1 MLVKKLFCSVTFSA
15 VTILIMPSYW
25 KRSLATAA
33 SLVVVL
39 GVLAGCAPERVPVAS
54 TTPTRTAS
62 ATPVAKPKNFFNKTQ
77 YSLDDPTSIWVV
89 VNKLRPLKPA
99 NFTPTLV
106 TLTVPHVS
114 APQMTQEAG
123 DALLKMFA
131 AAAAAG
137 AGQLQIQNSYRSYSV
152 QVNTHNSLVGSLG
165 QAAADAQSA
174 RPGYSEHQTGLAVD
188 VASYPSKCDIAAC
201 FGQTPQGIW
210 LAANSWQYGYILRY
224 PADKTAITGYIYEPW
239 HFRYVGVALSTEMH
253 NDGIETMEEFFGL
266 PPAPDYASATG

>member
-1 MLVKKLFCSVTFSA
+1 MPVRHSFCSAAFATI
-15 VTILIMPSYW
+15 TILIMPSQW
-25 KRSLATAA
+25 KRSLAAA
-33 SLVVVL
+33 TTVVVAL
-39 GVLAGCAPERVPVAS
+39 TVLAGCAPERVPGAS
-54 TTPTRTAS
+54 TTPSPAAS
-62 ATPVAKPKNFFNKTQ
+62 ASPVAKPKNFFNKTQ
-77 YSLDDPTSIWVV
+77 YSLTDPTSIWVV
-89 VNKLRPLKPA
+89 VNKLRPLQPA

-106 TLTVPHVS
+106 TLDVPHVS

-152 QVNTHNSLVGSLG
+152 QVNTHNSLVASLG

-188 VASYPSKCDIAAC
+188 VAAYPSKCDIAAC

-266 PPAPDYASATG
+266 PAAPDYAGATG